1 MRLPVAMAAVAVIL
15 SSAAAPSISWAET
28 WLPIAK
34 GAAHVSYAD
43 PDALTGDDAEVVVR
57 EMKVYDPPVTSNG
70 QTVRARIVNYRFQ
83 CDSTRF
89 KILDVESVDESGKSL
104 GVSPVAEDWR
114 EPVAPGTVGEKLAAF
129 GCGAMSLDP
138 NGAVTRSSAIR
149 DGRWMLSQ

>member
-1 MRLPVAMAAVAVIL
+1 MRLIIAMAVMAVALPTVA
-15 SSAAAPSISWAET
+15 SAET

-43 PDALTGDDAEVVVR
+43 PDALSGDDTEVGVR
-57 EMKVYDPPVTSNG
+57 EMKVYDPPIVADG
-70 QTVRARIVNYRFQ
+70 QTIRARIVNYRFR

-89 KILDVESVDESGKSL
+89 RILDVENVDETGKSL
-104 GVSPVAEDWR
+104 GVAAIDEDWR
-114 EPVAPGTVGEKLAAF
+114 EPVVNGTVGEKLAAF
-129 GCGAMSLDP
+129 GCGQMAMDP

>member
-1 MRLPVAMAAVAVIL
+1 MRLIIAMAVAVVAL
-15 SSAAAPSISWAET
+15 PTAVCAET

-43 PDALTGDDAEVVVR
+43 PDALTGDETEVVVR
-57 EMKVYDPPVTSNG
+57 EMKVYDPPVVADG
-70 QTVRARIVNYRFQ
+70 QTIQARIVNYRFR

-89 KILDVESVDESGKSL
+89 KILDVENVDETGKSL
-104 GVSPVAEDWR
+104 GVSEIAEDWR
-114 EPVAPGTVGEKLAAF
+114 EPVATGTVGEKLAAF
-129 GCGAMSLDP
+129 GCGQMAMDP

>member
-1 MRLPVAMAAVAVIL
+1 MRLIIAMAVAAVALPTV
-15 SSAAAPSISWAET
+15 AAAET

-57 EMKVYDPPVTSNG
+57 EMKVYDPPVTADG
-70 QTVRARIVNYRFQ
+70 QTIQARIVNYRFQ
-83 CDSTRF
+83 CESTRF
-89 KILDVESVDESGKSL
+89 KILDVENVDENGKSL

-114 EPVAPGTVGEKLAAF
+114 EPVAAGTVGEKLAAF
-129 GCGAMSLDP
+129 GCGSMAMDP